1 MKTAFLCGSLNEE
14 LYIEL
19 PEGFVTPGQE
29 GKVGS
34 LGHPIYGLIQS
45 AYNFN
50 ETFDGYI
57 VKYDLIR
64 SNSDPCLYYHHDQN
78 VDDITLFGIWVD
90 DGVLATKTKEKA
102 KSIIEHLEQFL
113 EMTLR
118 PADIFICLEITRNR
132 EERKRYITQGIYI

>member
-19 PEGFVTPGQE
+19 PEGCVTPGQE

-90 DGVLATKTKEKA
+90 DGEYW
-102 KSIIEHLEQFL
+102 QQ
-113 EMTLR
+113 R
-118 PADIFICLEITRNR
+118 
-132 EERKRYITQGIYI
+132 RKRKPSQSSSTWSNFSR